1 MKNGR
6 DIVGKIKLLLSFL
19 GLNAYL
25 GAVFGAVLG
34 LVYYLIITGFSISI
48 FVVYAVLLGL
58 SLGCLIGGIN
68 GLILGILTL
77 FLSDI
82 SQNKQKYQTVIL
94 VVSVFVCTVLTFA
107 AVYSTFEGYAVVKN
121 TFSILLLRVVTTLI
135 SAVGAAYGSESI
147 SEWYFKSSSTT
158 RNPHPPAQ

>member
-34 LVYYLIITGFSISI
+34 LVCYLIITQVSISI
-48 FVVYAVLLGL
+48 FVVHAVLLGL
-58 SLGCLIGGIN
+58 SVGCLIGGVN

-77 FLSDI
+77 FFFKNSTD
-82 SQNKQKYQTVIL
+82 KQKYQTVIL

-107 AVYSTFEGYAVVKN
+107 SVYLTFEGVRPLE
-121 TFSILLLRVVTTLI
+121 ILLLNVVITLI
-135 SAVGAAYGSESI
+135 SAVGAAYGSQSI
-147 SEWYFKSSSTT
+147 SEWHLKLE
-158 RNPHPPAQ
+158 